1 MLRLRETWA
10 QHKFLLRKT
19 WTKKSEMNT
28 QLRKQG
34 LAGSRLLEG
43 GGHFPVAHTLL
54 PFLCKVVFIGEL
66 LSKSFF
72 LPQGF
77 LFFITTGCDA

>member
-19 WTKKSEMNT
+19 WTKKSEMKT

-34 LAGSRLLEG
+34 SAGSLLLEG

-54 PFLCKVVFIGEL
+54 PFL
-66 LSKSFF
+66 
-72 LPQGF
+72 
-77 LFFITTGCDA
+77 